1 MNMIPSLRR
10 FVPVAL
16 LLTASGALADSP
28 LPKAEVTAREITTRA
43 RAETP
48 SVEEQLRTLT
58 RTVESLE
65 AEVQHLR
72 AKQEERSLQVGGLG
86 DPNDHLGWW

>member
-1 MNMIPSLRR
+1 MMPSLRR
-10 FVPVAL
+10 FVPAVL

-28 LPKAEVTAREITTRA
+28 LPKAEITAREITTRA
-43 RAETP
+43 SETL
-48 SVEEQLRTLT
+48 SVDEQLRTLT

-72 AKQEERSLQVGGLG
+72 AKQEERSLQTSELGG
-86 DPNDHLGWW
+86 PNDHPLWP